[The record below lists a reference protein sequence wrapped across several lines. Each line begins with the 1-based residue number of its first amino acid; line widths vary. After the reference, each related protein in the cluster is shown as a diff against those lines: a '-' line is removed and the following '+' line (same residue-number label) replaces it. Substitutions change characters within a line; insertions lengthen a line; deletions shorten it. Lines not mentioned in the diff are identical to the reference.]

1 MKEHDNIDDF
11 VDNVLSL
18 LELIMKLKPRQG
30 FHTIPDDMLD
40 DIDFKIEFTN
50 RSNQLSSD
58 IWPRVYGKSIRD
70 SESDKTS

>member
-40 DIDFKIEFTN
+40 DIDFKFEFTN

-58 IWPRVYGKSIRD
+58 ICSRVYCKSIRD
-70 SESDKTS
+70 SE